1 MPRQPMGIDSV
12 SVHTVVIM
20 STIGSVRHADWGLAE
35 SFLNEKDGAL
45 GAGRDALTIER
56 DANTCL

>member
-1 MPRQPMGIDSV
+1 MGVDSV
-12 SVHTVVIM
+12 SVYTVFIM
-20 STIGSVRHADWGLAE
+20 STIGSVRHADWELEE

-45 GAGRDALTIER
+45 GAGRDVPTIGR